1 MFSKLLETAIHAAIL
16 AGEKIRIIY
25 AEEEHG
31 VSYKDDDS
39 PLTRADSAAHDYI
52 AQQLSETNIPLLSEE
67 DARNHGFEERKN
79 WSRCWI
85 VDPLDG
91 TKEFIKRNGEFT
103 VNIAL
108 SENGVPVLGVIYAPI
123 PDVLYLAEKDGGA
136 FLIREASKLV
146 LENGVL
152 LQNCVRL
159 PLQSLPEIC
168 TVVGSRSH
176 ASPETDAFVEQLRA
190 RFGAVDFIAAGSSLK
205 FGLIAEGK
213 AHVYPRFAPTMEW
226 DTAAGQIIVAE
237 SGGSMIA
244 FDTKKPM
251 TYNRE
256 ELRNGWFLAATSLA
270 FVEKIN

>member
-1 MFSKLLETAIHAAIL
+1 MLSKNLEIAIHAAL
-16 AGEKIRIIY
+16 QAGEKIRTIY
-25 AEEEHG
+25 REEEHG
-31 VSYKDDDS
+31 VSYKTDNS
-39 PLTRADSAAHDYI
+39 PLTRADSAAHDCI
-52 AQQLSETNIPLLSEE
+52 ASYLAETKIPLLSEE

-108 SENGVPVLGVIYAPI
+108 AANGVPMLGVIYAPI
-123 PDVLYLAEKDGGA
+123 LDVLYFAEKDAGA
-136 FLIREASKLV
+136 FLIRNTKDDAYSSEMMRAKAIS
-146 LENGVL
+146 
-152 LQNCVRL
+152 L
-159 PLQSLPEIC
+159 PLQPLPQIC

-176 ASPETDAFVEQLRA
+176 ASSETDAFVEQLRTG
-190 RFGAVDFIAAGSSLK
+190 FGTVDFIAAGSSLK

-237 SGGSMIA
+237 SGGNMIDYHA
-244 FDTKKPM
+244 KKPM

-256 ELRNGWFLAATSLA
+256 ELRNDWFLAVAKGFNTR
-270 FVEKIN
+270 